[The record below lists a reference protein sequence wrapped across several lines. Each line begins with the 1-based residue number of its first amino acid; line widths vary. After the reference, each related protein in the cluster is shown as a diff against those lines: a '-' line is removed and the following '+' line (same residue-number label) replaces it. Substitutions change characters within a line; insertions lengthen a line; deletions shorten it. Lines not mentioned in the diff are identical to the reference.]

1 MLGVDDR
8 LVTPGTIKWVKVGL
22 IAGLA
27 TIPTTI
33 LLYYVLGLTVDAV
46 LDGHNLLRD
55 WLWIL
60 VGLVLLKAG
69 LAWLFRTGQFRASSE
84 AKLNVR
90 DQIYRQV
97 VRLGPGLLGKRRT
110 GEIANTATE
119 GVEYLDYYF
128 SVYFVQ
134 IWVAIAIPVFLCA
147 AIFAIDWVVG
157 LWMLAGVP
165 LTPLFVGSSAR
176 GFRRISAERGGQ
188 EPQQRP
194 YSTPS
199 RA

>member
-1 MLGVDDR
+1 MG
-8 LVTPGTIKWVKVGL
+8 LV
-22 IAGLA
+22 AGLA

-33 LLYYVLGLTVDAV
+33 LLYYVLGMAVDAAWQ
-46 LDGHNLLRD
+46 GGNMLRQ
-55 WLWIL
+55 WFWMLC
-60 VGLVLLKAG
+60 GLVLLKAA
-69 LAWLFRTGQFRASSE
+69 LSWLFRTGQFRASSE

-134 IWVAIAIPVFLCA
+134 IWVAIAIPVFLCS
-147 AIFAIDWVVG
+147 AIFWIDWVVG

-176 GFRRISAERGGQ
+176 GFRRISAQNAVVKNRNSSQYLDSIQGM
-188 EPQQRP
+188 
-194 YSTPS
+194 
-199 RA
+199 